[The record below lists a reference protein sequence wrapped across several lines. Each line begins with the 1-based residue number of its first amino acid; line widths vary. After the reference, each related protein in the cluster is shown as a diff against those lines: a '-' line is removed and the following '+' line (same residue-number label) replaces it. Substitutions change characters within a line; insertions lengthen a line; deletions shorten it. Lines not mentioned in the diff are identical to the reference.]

1 MTNDLYLLLA
11 LSIVGIM
18 DVSAEQCTGKS
29 LVEWAEIAVRNC
41 LTTNRGVGR

>member
-11 LSIVGIM
+11 LSIVGII

-29 LVEWAEIAVRNC
+29 LVEWVEVLVQHYLKIRRV
-41 LTTNRGVGR
+41 